1 MSPQLKGINTYVR
14 RAPDGKVIA
23 TYFYAWKGGPRLPG
37 KPGSRE
43 FVAAYEEAH
52 RQAKARGG
60 DDLASLALRYQ
71 ASPEFAG
78 LAEGT
83 RKEWRR
89 FISLICADE
98 GNLDIGGLPIGAL
111 DDPRVKGELLAW
123 RDQWQHTKRKA
134 DFAMQVLSRVLSF
147 GRQRGLLATNAAI
160 GLGRLYDGNRAEQIW
175 TPQDIAAFVSAST
188 SPEISFVPQLACL
201 TGLRLHDLHTLTW
214 DEVGEAAIVKP
225 TRKSNYTKVA
235 VVPLLD
241 ETKELLARIK
251 AQQLTRHEELIRA
264 AAAVGGPEP
273 ALPRTVLSHTLGR
286 GWRYA
291 GLSTRVSDTKK
302 ASRPPVTKHLHDA
315 RGTFATRLRL
325 AGLTAPEIADVLG
338 WDEERVER
346 LLSVYVDRQTV
357 VMGIAERIQ
366 RLEAEA
372 RIARVRQSNELQGF
386 IVGAGAPVD
395 AISKY
400 LSNHGG
406 SDSHP
411 PSRRMSHA
419 EKRELPT
426 VCEKVTASNPEHSRM
441 KYPLIGLCA
450 MIGGKA
456 VERRSPWVSDDWL
469 GAEIA
474 RDPWLFREVEFEFGY
489 FDLPSDADPVRWP
502 IPAST
507 AEEMGRQLRASYL

>member
-1 MSPQLKGINTYVR
+1 MTPQLKGINTYVR
-14 RAPDGKVIA
+14 RDPDGKVVA

-52 RQAKARGG
+52 RQAKARTG
-60 DDLASLALRYQ
+60 DDLASLALKYQ
-71 ASPEFAG
+71 ASPEFTG

-89 FISLICADE
+89 FISLICADGSE
-98 GNLDIGGLPIGAL
+98 FDIGGLPIAAL
-111 DDPRVKGELLAW
+111 DDPRVKGDLLAW

-147 GRQRGLLATNAAI
+147 GRQRGLLATNAAV
-160 GLGRLYDGNRAEQIW
+160 GLGHLYNGNRADQIW
-175 TPQDIAAFVSAST
+175 TPEDIAAYVDAST

-214 DEVGEAAIVKP
+214 DEVGPVAIEKP

-235 VVPLLD
+235 VIPLLD

-251 AQQLTRHEELIRA
+251 TQQLARNEELLRA
-264 AAAVGGPEP
+264 AASGGGPEP
-273 ALPRTVLSHTLGR
+273 ALPATVLSHTLGR
-286 GWRYA
+286 SWKYS
-291 GLSTRVSDTKK
+291 GLSTRVSDTQK
-302 ASRPPVTKHLHDA
+302 ASSPRVTKHLHDA
-315 RGTFATRLRL
+315 RGTFATRLRR

-338 WDEERVER
+338 WDEERVEK
-346 LLSVYVDRQTV
+346 LLAIYVDRQTI

-372 RIARVRQSNELQGF
+372 RVAQKPPGPVSMTRAS
-386 IVGAGAPVD
+386 VD
-395 AISKY
+395 AV
-400 LSNHGG
+400 G
-406 SDSHP
+406 STK
-411 PSRRMSHA
+411 PS
-419 EKRELPT
+419 T
-426 VCEKVTASNPEHSRM
+426 VRKLATASNEERNRM

-450 MIGGKA
+450 LMGDKG

-474 RDPWLFREVEFEFGY
+474 RDPWLFREVEFEAGY
-489 FDLPSDADPVRWP
+489 FDLPSDADALRWP

-507 AEEMGRQLRASYL
+507 AEEMGRRLTASYR